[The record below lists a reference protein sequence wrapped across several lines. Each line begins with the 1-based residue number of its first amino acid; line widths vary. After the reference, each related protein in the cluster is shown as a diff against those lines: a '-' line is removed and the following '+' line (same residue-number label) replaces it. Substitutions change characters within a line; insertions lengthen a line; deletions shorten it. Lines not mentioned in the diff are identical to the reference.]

1 MGGAFLPQDRQ
12 VSYTTHAIFC
22 LERFLLDNV
31 HFFKV
36 GTLYLV
42 KKVAH
47 SWSVSLSRKKTKSA
61 HPSCPQAGTA
71 HRPQTLWLAVCC
83 VLCAV
88 LWLWACACALS
99 VLCAGA
105 PVCCVLAVCCVL
117 DAAGR
122 ADLLLGS
129 AGQTDLARTPSLQY
143 EALARPLHGRR
154 GRCRAAHPPQG
165 TEHERSASPHPA
177 SRARAPPFVLR
188 SHAESSS

>member
-1 MGGAFLPQDRQ
+1 MSTFSKLAHYIWSKRLHIVGVCLSQEKRQ
-12 VSYTTHAIFC
+12 SPRTH
-22 LERFLLDNV
+22 
-31 HFFKV
+31 H
-36 GTLYLV
+36 
-42 KKVAH
+42 
-47 SWSVSLSRKKTKSA
+47 
-61 HPSCPQAGTA
+61 A
-71 HRPQTLWLAVCC
+71 HRLAQPTGWHSPQTTDAVAGC

-88 LWLWACACALS
+88 CCAVAVGLCLCSICAL
-99 VLCAGA
+99 
-105 PVCCVLAVCCVL
+105 CCVLCAVCCVL